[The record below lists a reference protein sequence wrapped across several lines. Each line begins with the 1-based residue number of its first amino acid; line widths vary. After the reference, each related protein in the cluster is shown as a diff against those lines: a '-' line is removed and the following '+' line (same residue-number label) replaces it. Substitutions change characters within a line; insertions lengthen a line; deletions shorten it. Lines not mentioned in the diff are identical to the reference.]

1 MLDTGAPQGCVLS
14 PLLFTLYTHDCN
26 PRHEENSIVKFADD
40 TTIIGRISNND
51 EFSYHEDIN
60 HLAEWCT
67 ENNLLLNVSKTKELI
82 VDFRKKEAKTH
93 KPVYINGAEVEQVS
107 SFKLLGINITENLSW
122 TSHISAVVKKA
133 QKWLYFL
140 RKLKKAKFPCQV
152 LVNFYKGAIE
162 NILTGNITNWH
173 GMCTAQDRKTLQ

>member
-1 MLDTGAPQGCVLS
+1 MCSA

-26 PRHEENSIVKFADD
+26 PRHGENSIVRFADD
-40 TTIIGRISNND
+40 TTIIGRISSND
-51 EFSYHEDIN
+51 EFSYREEIN

-107 SFKLLGINITENLSW
+107 SLKFLGINITENL
-122 TSHISAVVKKA
+122 
-133 QKWLYFL
+133 L
-140 RKLKKAKFPCQV
+140 
-152 LVNFYKGAIE
+152 
-162 NILTGNITNWH
+162 
-173 GMCTAQDRKTLQ
+173 